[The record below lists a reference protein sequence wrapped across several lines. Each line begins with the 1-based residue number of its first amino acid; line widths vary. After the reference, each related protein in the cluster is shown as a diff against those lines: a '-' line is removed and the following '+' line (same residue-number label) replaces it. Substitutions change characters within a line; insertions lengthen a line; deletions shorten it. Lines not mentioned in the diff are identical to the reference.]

1 MSGWCTLGLGGHAR
15 QGSCRRSQ
23 THAQAVLLDARNVAK
38 HLVCHFHRHA
48 TKVRHKVNT
57 VGMTGN
63 ITFTALATRAS
74 SQGQHRS
81 TMTAPVGSQIRE
93 WLEAVWDTVLQLNLV
108 VCRRTRLGADALGHD
123 LWRTFP
129 VTAVVAIFTLASS
142 CIQEQFTTQRTTDHL
157 VELTRYES
165 VAIDNRHLVAALAHG
180 AMATQSRVIRALW
193 DILLGETELQI
204 HGTSRFDSEPA
215 F

>member
-1 MSGWCTLGLGGHAR
+1 MRRREPQRMESGEYIVQAGAAACRQRRRRSLDGMSGWCTLCLGGHAR
-15 QGSCRRSQ
+15 QGSCRWSQ

-108 VCRRTRLGADALGHD
+108 VC
-123 LWRTFP
+123 
-129 VTAVVAIFTLASS
+129 
-142 CIQEQFTTQRTTDHL
+142 
-157 VELTRYES
+157 
-165 VAIDNRHLVAALAHG
+165 
-180 AMATQSRVIRALW
+180 
-193 DILLGETELQI
+193 
-204 HGTSRFDSEPA
+204 
-215 F
+215 